1 MGSGATFVFGYA
13 SLVDPGSA
21 SDTLGH
27 DIAPELFRV
36 ARLAGWRRAWNVGS
50 DRTSHPERTFLRVD
64 GSEFNGVTAVLGLT
78 PADGDA
84 CAGAVLPVRIEDL
97 VRLDVRER
105 NYDRVDVTG
114 RVTWA
119 GAPAS
124 RVVFAYVPRP
134 AATARLREAVAGGRE
149 VNVRAGYVRLV
160 EAAFTALGL
169 LAQYRRSTPAVPFPV
184 KELAVRID
192 AGRIAPGRAPA
203 TGDQA

>member
-13 SLVDPGSA
+13 SLVDPESA
-21 SDTLGH
+21 SSTLGH
-27 DIAPELFRV
+27 DVAADRFRV

-50 DRTSHPERTFLRVD
+50 DRTSHPERTFVRAD
-64 GSEFNGVTAVLGLT
+64 GTEFTGVTAVLGLT
-78 PADGDA
+78 PADGDV
-84 CAGAVLPVRIEDL
+84 CAGAVLPVGTGDL
-97 VRLDVRER
+97 ARLDVRER

-119 GAPAS
+119 GAPTS

-134 AATARLREAVAGGRE
+134 AATARLRAAVADGRE

-160 EAAFTALGL
+160 EAAFTALGMG
-169 LAQYRRSTPAVPFPV
+169 AEYRRSTPAVPFSI
-184 KELAVRID
+184 EDLAIRID
-192 AGRIAPGRAPA
+192 AGRSTPGRAPK